1 MTLRGYPVR
10 RPIDILTKSE
20 VERVHSG
27 TLEVLEET
35 GVVFEHKRALEI
47 LADAGCKV
55 DFKKQRARFPS
66 YLVEECIRKCP
77 SSFTLKA
84 REAKNDLRLG
94 GHTLHFA
101 PMIGMDTVDVDTGK
115 RRSPTLQDAADAIR
129 VMDALDELHLT
140 IAPYFNLEGVPPMMV
155 FPTIMSIILRNTT
168 KATVGVTG
176 YDADIWV
183 IKMAQATNQEIA
195 GNATSA
201 PPLTWGEGIITSTLR
216 YIEAGFPILPI
227 SGLNFGA
234 NAPATIA
241 GSLVLN
247 NAELLSLIVLT
258 QVVSPGH
265 RCWAANYSQPLDMR
279 TSQPILGAIE
289 KGLCGMAFAQMW
301 RHYGL
306 PPLCMV
312 SSDAKVPDYQ
322 CAYEK
327 TMSLV
332 VQSLAGYNVLAAA
345 GVVYDELMHSP
356 IVTVMDC
363 DIIGM
368 IGRLLEGIKVSDET
382 LAVDLIK
389 QVGPIPGHYLNTAH
403 TRKWWKNELF
413 MPKLA
418 DRHSYP
424 EWVSSGSKNIVQRAK
439 ERVAEILATH
449 EPTPLPKDQEKAI
462 NEILKEAESYYK
474 EKGLI

>member
-1 MTLRGYPVR
+1 MTLRGYTVKQ
-10 RPIDILTKSE
+10 PINILSE
-20 VERVHSG
+20 DEVKRIHSG

-35 GVVFEHKRALEI
+35 GVVFEHKKALEI

-55 DFKKQRARFPS
+55 DHEKQRVRFPS
-66 YLVEECIRKCP
+66 YLVEECLRKCP
-77 SSFTLKA
+77 SSFTVKA
-84 REAKNDLRLG
+84 REAKNDVRLG
-94 GHTLHFA
+94 GNTLYFCS
-101 PMIGMDTVDVDTGK
+101 MIGMDAVDVDTGERK
-115 RRSPTLQDAADAIR
+115 SPTVQDAADAIR
-129 VMDALDELHLT
+129 VIDALDELHVS

-155 FPTIMSIILRNTT
+155 FPTLISTIVKNSSKTT
-168 KATVGVTG
+168 IGVTG

-183 IKMAQATNQEIA
+183 IKVAQATNQEIT

-216 YIEAGFPILPI
+216 YIEAGFPVLPI

-234 NAPATIA
+234 NSPATIA

-247 NAELLSLIVLT
+247 NAELLSMIVLT
-258 QVVSPGH
+258 QAVSPGH
-265 RCWAANYSQPLDMR
+265 RCWVSNYSQPLDMR

-306 PPLCMV
+306 PSNCMV

-322 CAYEK
+322 CGYEK
-327 TMSLV
+327 AMSLV
-332 VQSLAGYNVLAAA
+332 IQSLSGYNMLAAA

-356 IVTVMDC
+356 IVTVIDS

-368 IGRLLEGIKVSDET
+368 IGRLLEGIKVTDET

-389 QVGPIPGHYLNTAH
+389 QVGPIPGHFLNTAH
-403 TRKWWKNELF
+403 TRKWWKQELF

-418 DRHSYP
+418 DRQSHP
-424 EWVSSGSKNIVQRAK
+424 EWVNAGSKNIIQRAK
-439 ERVAEILATH
+439 ERTKEILATH
-449 EPTPLPKDQEKAI
+449 EPTPLPEDQDKAVG
-462 NEILKEAESYYK
+462 EILEEARSYFR